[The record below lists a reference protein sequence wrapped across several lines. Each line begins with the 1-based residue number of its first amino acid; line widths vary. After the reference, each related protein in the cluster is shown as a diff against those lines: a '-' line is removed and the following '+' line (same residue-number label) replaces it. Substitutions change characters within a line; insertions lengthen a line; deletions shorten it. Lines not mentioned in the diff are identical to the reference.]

1 VGCSRSRVALVLA
14 AAKRRAR
21 QARVQADLARLVRE
35 READALRFDSAA
47 WEGTGEAAILL
58 GWED

>member
-1 VGCSRSRVALVLA
+1 VLA